1 MISAG
6 AGENYNHSICHR
18 LMQLLWFGRRMA
30 YCMAY
35 RLYLRRFGRGAKPTR
50 SQSDIQVGAKAV
62 QNIQDV

>member
-1 MISAG
+1 
-6 AGENYNHSICHR
+6 
-18 LMQLLWFGRRMA
+18 MQLLWFGRRMA

-62 QNIQDV
+62 QNVQDV